1 MKALIVYTHPNPRS
15 FNHAI
20 LETVEADLKGRG
32 VEVRVSDL
40 YAKRFDPALSPRD
53 FESFAAGRLPQDIC
67 DEQNDVTWADLLVF
81 IYPIWWYERPA
92 LLKGWFDRVFSIGFA
107 YKPSDKG
114 IVGLLKGKRG
124 LVFSTAGAFEE
135 ESVQSGMIAEVGRYR
150 PGGVPELL
158 RHPLDDR
165 GGAQGLARRRAAAAR
180 GGAELASRSAG
191 AERALRLTPS
201 RPRRGRIG
209 DALPYGVPPS
219 AGG

>member
-135 ESVQSGMIAEVGRYR
+135 ESVQSGMIHAMEITVVEGSLKSVGIDPVVFRNYYAIPSTTEEERKGLLVDVRRQLEAVLSSQAEA
-150 PGGVPELL
+150 PG
-158 RHPLDDR
+158 
-165 GGAQGLARRRAAAAR
+165 
-180 GGAELASRSAG
+180 
-191 AERALRLTPS
+191 PS
-201 RPRRGRIG
+201 
-209 DALPYGVPPS
+209 VH
-219 AGG
+219 